1 MRRADKHTHIHVP
14 LKRAVV
20 TPCIYQPFL
29 GAHVGGN
36 TEQEINMLKK
46 KRDVPEVLSIF
57 SAFY

>member
-46 KRDVPEVLSIF
+46 KDVPEVLSIF